1 MQSDARTAPF
11 SAFIVAG
18 THSGVGKTSLTLG
31 LIGALR
37 RRGLTVQ
44 PYKVGPDFIDPLHH
58 RAASGRD
65 SVNLDGWMLDPVS
78 NRASFARASADADVA
93 IVEGVMGLF
102 DGSEGR
108 TDRGSAAELAKLLDL
123 PVVLLVD
130 AWAMARSAAAVVH
143 GFATFDSAVRLAGVV
158 LNRVGGPGHTAL
170 IRDALDGRVPLLGAL
185 PQTPEVT
192 IAERHLGLHLPE
204 ESRAEV
210 RERLTD
216 LVEQAIDVDALLAA
230 TKRERPAAP
239 VAAGAA
245 AARLGPAARRA
256 RIGVA
261 RDEAFCFTYADNLRL
276 LEEAG
281 AELIEWSPLRDALPS
296 GLDAVYL
303 PGGYPELH
311 AEQLAENRAARDGL
325 RDFARAGGTVYGE
338 CGGLMYLGEAIEV
351 DGRRFP
357 VSGVFPYVTRLPAG
371 LTIAYVEVRTSGGVF
386 GPGRSARGHLF
397 HHSELVTDPGPTLE
411 RAFELRTV
419 RGEVSREGFVAGNV
433 LATYA
438 HLHFGSD
445 PGLADAFV
453 AGALAGGE
461 AASPLGTI
469 GP

>member
-1 MQSDARTAPF
+1 MRSDAAAAPF
-11 SAFIVAG
+11 SAFVVAG

-65 SVNLDGWMLDPVS
+65 SVNLDGWMLDSVT

-93 IVEGVMGLF
+93 VVEGVMGLF

-143 GFATFDSAVRLAGVV
+143 GFATFDPAVRLAGVV

-192 IAERHLGLHLPE
+192 IAERHLGLHLPD

-210 RERLTD
+210 RERLAD

-230 TKRERPAAP
+230 TRKERPAVPIAL
-239 VAAGAA
+239 GAA
-245 AARLGPAARRA
+245 IARMGPPACRA

-261 RDEAFCFTYADNLRL
+261 RDEAFCFIYADNLRL

-281 AELIEWSPLRDALPS
+281 AEIVEWSPLTNSLPS

-303 PGGYPELH
+303 PGGYPELY
-311 AEQLAENRAARDGL
+311 AERLAENRAARNGL
-325 RDFARAGGTVYGE
+325 RDFAQAGGTVYAE

-357 VSGVFPYVTRLPAG
+357 ASGVLPYTTRLPAG
-371 LTIAYVEVRTSGGVF
+371 LTIAYVEVRTLGGIF

-397 HHSELVTDPGPTLE
+397 HHSELVAEPGPSLE
-411 RAFELRTV
+411 RALELRTV
-419 RGEVSREGFVAGNV
+419 RGEVSREGFAAGNV

-438 HLHFGSD
+438 HLHFASD
-445 PGLADAFV
+445 PGLADVFV
-453 AGALAGGE
+453 TGALADGK
-461 AASPLGTI
+461 AT
-469 GP
+469 